1 MMQGDNDPVDVVEI
15 GGTPLDTAGVYS
27 VKALG
32 AYAMIDGGEL
42 DWKVICICADHQLA
56 PKLNDITDV
65 ERWDPSAALGK
76 ASVERIVPCSFNYLH
91 RSQKGTRTAQAY
103 QD

>member
-1 MMQGDNDPVDVVEI
+1 MHNAGMQNNKFWNSSDVINGVRGTGPAILVLQGDNDPVDVVEI

-42 DWKVICICADHQLA
+42 DWKIICIRSDHPLA
-56 PKLNDITDV
+56 PVLNDIADV
-65 ERWDPSAALGK
+65 ES
-76 ASVERIVPCSFNYLH
+76 
-91 RSQKGTRTAQAY
+91 
-103 QD
+103 